1 MLVWRGLDAGTPRS
15 SCGALTQNLTNGRAR
30 ERVTDVVRNVRERHG
45 DGARHRAGAGSTGQQ
60 SAGSRPGPGPRSES
74 SGPDAATPEPA
85 TLILLTTGAAG
96 TVIARWRKPGGS
108 IARRLL
114 TFRGLCPIS
123 LGSDLAD
130 RDLRRRRPRRRRWA
144 GRFHGGPDAPPTG
157 GGDPP
162 PRQAKVPPR
171 QTVRWRHPTRCPS
184 SLSGR
189 DERRRTPCRMPPDR
203 KSTRLNSSH

>member
-1 MLVWRGLDAGTPRS
+1 MFGRGTAM
-15 SCGALTQNLTNGRAR
+15 ALG
-30 ERVTDVVRNVRERHG
+30 
-45 DGARHRAGAGSTGQQ
+45 TGQGP
-60 SAGSRPGPGPRSES
+60 APPANNPPAPDPGPVLDPNPPA
-74 SGPDAATPEPA
+74 PDAATPEPA

-144 GRFHGGPDAPPTG
+144 GRFHCGPYARPAGGVHRAPPQG
-157 GGDPP
+157 HRS
-162 PRQAKVPPR
+162 PRRNLP
-171 QTVRWRHPTRCPS
+171 WRHPA
-184 SLSGR
+184 
-189 DERRRTPCRMPPDR
+189 PC
-203 KSTRLNSSH
+203 SAVH